1 MNKDYYNILNLN
13 KFSTNEEI
21 KKSYKK
27 LALKYHPDKNQDNEE
42 CKNIFQEI
50 TEAYSVLSDEDKRK
64 KYDMF
69 GVEDNDL
76 CFSEDPFKM
85 FNQIFKDHLNQFKN
99 MHYEN
104 NFDIGD
110 VINELSGVNI
120 GNIFDIPKVHVQVH
134 SINKGN
140 NNIKDILEDFKNN
153 AKNNEKNKLIE
164 EIIDDIIIHVDV
176 DIKEIYNKRKRK
188 IQYEKKKFKK
198 GKIVKKKIN
207 LDINLYDKE
216 IILKGNG
223 NETENKKGDVC
234 IYLHCNDKLFT
245 RINEYDI
252 YYQKEIK
259 FKDYYLNK
267 DVSFELPNIEI
278 IHLNNVNGN
287 KLLKIK
293 NKGLPYIKDDE
304 YLNGDLYFMLCVV
317 MPELDTVYDIVND
330 LMENDDDI
338 DKNNENIKYND
349 FKYINYNEVF
359 VD

>member
-13 KFSTNEEI
+13 KFSTQEEI

-27 LALKYHPDKNQDNEE
+27 LALKYHPDKNQDDEE
-42 CKNIFQEI
+42 CKKIFQEI
-50 TEAYSVLSDEDKRK
+50 TEAYSILSDEEKRK

-69 GVEDNDL
+69 GVEDNDMG
-76 CFSEDPFKM
+76 FSEDPFKM
-85 FNQIFKDHLNQFKN
+85 FNQIFKEHLNQFKN

-104 NFDIGD
+104 NFDIGN

-120 GNIFDIPKVHVQVH
+120 GNMFDIPQVHVQVH
-134 SINKGN
+134 SINKSN
-140 NNIKDILEDFKNN
+140 NLKDILDDFKNN
-153 AKNNEKNKLIE
+153 EKTKTKNKLVE
-164 EIIDDIIIHVDV
+164 EIIDDIVIHVDV
-176 DIKEIYNKRKRK
+176 DIKEIYNKKKRK

-198 GKIVKKKIN
+198 GKIIKKKVS

-259 FKDYYLNK
+259 FKDYYINK
-267 DVSFELPNIEI
+267 SVSFELPNIEK
-278 IHLNNVNGN
+278 IHLKDIKGN
-287 KLLKIK
+287 KLVKIV
-293 NKGLPYIKDDE
+293 NKGLPYLKDNE
-304 YLNGDLYFMLCVV
+304 YLNGDLYFMLVV
-317 MPELDTVYDIVND
+317 NMPELDTVYDIVND
-330 LMENDDDI
+330 LMEIDND
-338 DKNNENIKYND
+338 NNEKKEDIKYNN
-349 FKYINYNEVF
+349 FKYVNYNEVF